1 MIRIAG
7 KRSKSAL
14 KLVRPRLDQKTD
26 TVERKEA
33 APGREDRNYYS
44 HEYVSPQKQPTWS
57 VWKRLVRQDC
67 LRRRQ
72 VTEIPEFYVGSI
84 LAVTFAD
91 KFATDKTS
99 RFVGRVIWL
108 EGFGTNHKILLRNK
122 VLDQMVNL
130 KIDLYAPII
139 DKIEVLRLEKWKD
152 QNLRYLKFC
161 DDSYCD
167 IPFDMMAEP
176 TPPLNEKIQTF
187 EGKVCLKSPVRNV
200 VAPVSDLEVKEDPIG
215 TAGKP
220 RRGAYQALIRG
231 FNNRQAKNLGAQWPP
246 YENIFW
252 DEYMIEEEKNSP
264 ELFTAS
270 C

>member
-1 MIRIAG
+1 MINKKI
-7 KRSKSAL
+7 S
-14 KLVRPRLDQKTD
+14 
-26 TVERKEA
+26 
-33 APGREDRNYYS
+33 
-44 HEYVSPQKQPTWS
+44 
-57 VWKRLVRQDC
+57 
-67 LRRRQ
+67 
-72 VTEIPEFYVGSI
+72 
-84 LAVTFAD
+84 VTFAD

-187 EGKVCLKSPVRNV
+187 EGKVCSNFNLELHSNELSP
-200 VAPVSDLEVKEDPIG
+200 S
-215 TAGKP
+215 
-220 RRGAYQALIRG
+220 
-231 FNNRQAKNLGAQWPP
+231 
-246 YENIFW
+246 
-252 DEYMIEEEKNSP
+252 
-264 ELFTAS
+264 
-270 C
+270 